1 MKLKALLL
9 ATVVALLAVSVAVAA
24 PPPGKGKPATTPPAG
39 KGKPSTIGPTCN
51 KPKVTVV
58 LKGTFTS
65 FAGNVLTMSVAH
77 GNRWA
82 RTWVTAGT
90 AMVTVDP
97 SMTKVRVDHRN
108 GAKTLADLVSGDW
121 LLVQARACKA
131 DLEATT
137 PPTLTA
143 LRIVAHQAKA

>member
-9 ATVVALLAVSVAVAA
+9 AAVVALVAVSVAVAA
-24 PPPGKGKPATTPPAG
+24 PPPGKGKPLAT
-39 KGKPSTIGPTCN
+39 GPTC

-65 FAGNVLTMSVAH
+65 LSGNVLTMAVTG

-82 RTWVTAGT
+82 RPWVTAKT
-90 AMVTVDP
+90 AAVTVDP
-97 SMTKVRVDHRN
+97 STTKVRVDQRN
-108 GAKTLADLVSGDW
+108 GPKTLANLVSGDW

-131 DLEATT
+131 DLEAVTL
-137 PPTLTA
+137 PTLTA
-143 LRIVAHQAKA
+143 VRIVAHQARA